1 MDGIDMNDEHHTSTL
16 EKSELDDQALV
27 AGVLAGNTSLYTTLV
42 ARHTDRIYG
51 LALRLLGN
59 SQEAEDVVQET
70 FIRAYAH
77 LNTFRSAA
85 SFATWLYRIALNAC
99 RDQLRRRQV
108 RERTV
113 EFSRVNQLWADERYS
128 VDPERVVLALESRQI
143 IEQALQRL
151 PASYRAT
158 LLLHEV
164 DGLTL
169 TEVATLMDAPL
180 PTVKSRLQRARMAL
194 VTLLDEAAQAGQP
207 SPGGKGRLQ
216 VETCQRKEKQDDA

>member
-1 MDGIDMNDEHHTSTL
+1 MDSIDMNDEHHTSTL
-16 EKSELDDQALV
+16 EKSELDDQTLV
-27 AGVLAGNTSLYTTLV
+27 DGVLAGNTSLYTTLV
-42 ARHTDRIYG
+42 TRHTDRIYG

-59 SQEAEDVVQET
+59 SQEAEDAAQET

-77 LNTFRSAA
+77 LNTFRNAA
-85 SFATWLYRIALNAC
+85 SFATWLYRIALNTC

-164 DGLTL
+164 DGLKL

-180 PTVKSRLQRARMAL
+180 ATVKSRLQRARMAL
-194 VTLLDEAAQAGQP
+194 VTLLDEAAQAEQL
-207 SPGGKGRLQ
+207 SPGEKGSSPGR
-216 VETCQRKEKQDDA
+216 RKEKQDDA

>member
-1 MDGIDMNDEHHTSTL
+1 MNDEHHTSTL
-16 EKSELDDQALV
+16 EKSELDDQELV
-27 AGVLAGNTSLYTTLV
+27 AGVLAGNTALFTGLV
-42 ARHTDRIYG
+42 ARHTGQIYG

-59 SQEAEDVVQET
+59 SEEAEDVVQET
-70 FIRAYAH
+70 FLRAYAH

-85 SFATWLYRIALNAC
+85 GFATWLYRITLNVS

-113 EFSRVNQLWADERYS
+113 AFSRVNQLWADERYS
-128 VDPERVVLALESRQI
+128 VDPERVVLALENRQI
-143 IEQALQRL
+143 IEQALKRL
-151 PASYRAT
+151 PANYRAT

-169 TEVATLMDAPL
+169 AEVATLMDAPL

-194 VTLLDEAAQAGQP
+194 VTLLDEAAQAERP
-207 SPGGKGRLQ
+207 SSQEKGSSHSRVLPEKGEGG
-216 VETCQRKEKQDDA
+216 

>member
-1 MDGIDMNDEHHTSTL
+1 MDERDMSDEHQPSTL
-16 EKSELDDQALV
+16 EKSELDDQGLV
-27 AGVLAGNTSLYTTLV
+27 AGVLAGNTSLFTMLV
-42 ARHTDRIYG
+42 VRHTDRIYG

-77 LNTFRSAA
+77 LNTFRGAA
-85 SFATWLYRIALNAC
+85 SFATWLYRIALNAS

-108 RERTV
+108 REHTV

-128 VDPERVVLALESRQI
+128 VNPERVALALENRQI
-143 IEQALQRL
+143 IEHALRRL

-169 TEVATLMDAPL
+169 TEVATMMDAPL
-180 PTVKSRLQRARMAL
+180 RS
-194 VTLLDEAAQAGQP
+194 E
-207 SPGGKGRLQ
+207 
-216 VETCQRKEKQDDA
+216 E

>member
-1 MDGIDMNDEHHTSTL
+1 MNEGDMSNMRQPATL

-27 AGVLAGNTSLYTTLV
+27 AGVLTGNTSLFTMLV
-42 ARHTDRIYG
+42 VRHTDRLYG
-51 LALRLLGN
+51 LALHLLGN
-59 SQEAEDVVQET
+59 SQEAEDAVQET
-70 FIRAYAH
+70 FIRAYTR
-77 LNTFRSAA
+77 LNTFRSVA

-128 VDPERVVLALESRQI
+128 VDPERVALALENRQI
-143 IEQALQRL
+143 IEHALQRL

-169 TEVATLMDAPL
+169 AEVATMMDAPL

-194 VTLLDEAAQAGQP
+194 VTLLDESALPGSPSSREKSSSQGQDL
-207 SPGGKGRLQ
+207 SEKGR
-216 VETCQRKEKQDDA
+216 VG

>member
-1 MDGIDMNDEHHTSTL
+1 MDNGTSI
-16 EKSELDDQALV
+16 EPIEPVEQSDSELVAAALQGDQASF
-27 AGVLAGNTSLYTTLV
+27 TQLV
-42 ARHTDRIYG
+42 ARHTDRLYS

-59 SQEAEDVVQET
+59 ATEAEDATQET

-77 LNTFRSAA
+77 LASFHGSA
-85 SFATWLYRIALNAC
+85 SFATWLYRVMLNIC

-108 RERTV
+108 HERSV
-113 EFSRVNQLWADERYS
+113 DFSRVSQLWADERYS

-143 IEQALQRL
+143 IDRALRQL
-151 PASYRAT
+151 PSTYRAT

-169 TEVATLMDAPL
+169 NEIANMMDAPL

-194 VTLLDEAAQAGQP
+194 VTLLDEAARLEDAPHIAPEAAPYSGLQ
-207 SPGGKGRLQ
+207 GKG
-216 VETCQRKEKQDDA
+216 A

>member
-1 MDGIDMNDEHHTSTL
+1 MNERDMSNVRQPSTL
-16 EKSELDDQALV
+16 EKSEIDDQALV
-27 AGVLAGNTSLYTTLV
+27 AGVLTGNTSLFTMLV
-42 ARHTDRIYG
+42 ARHTDRLYG

-59 SQEAEDVVQET
+59 SQEAEDAVQET
-70 FIRAYAH
+70 FIRAYTR

-128 VDPERVVLALESRQI
+128 VDPERVALALENRQI
-143 IEQALQRL
+143 IEHALQRL

-169 TEVATLMDAPL
+169 AEVATMMDAPL

-194 VTLLDEAAQAGQP
+194 VTLLDESALPGYPSSREKSSSQGQDL
-207 SPGGKGRLQ
+207 SEKGR
-216 VETCQRKEKQDDA
+216 VG

>member
-1 MDGIDMNDEHHTSTL
+1 MNDEHHTSTL
-16 EKSELDDQALV
+16 EKSELDDQELV
-27 AGVLAGNTSLYTTLV
+27 AGVLAGNTSFFTVLV

-59 SQEAEDVVQET
+59 SEEAEDVVQET
-70 FIRAYAH
+70 FLRAYAH

-85 SFATWLYRIALNAC
+85 SFATWLYRITLNVC

-108 RERTV
+108 RERMV
-113 EFSRVNQLWADERYS
+113 AYSHVNQLWADERYS
-128 VDPERVVLALESRQI
+128 VDPERVVLALENRQL
-143 IEQALQRL
+143 IEQALKRL

-169 TEVATLMDAPL
+169 AEVATLMDAPL

-194 VTLLDEAAQAGQP
+194 VTLLDEATQAKRP
-207 SPGGKGRLQ
+207 STEEKG
-216 VETCQRKEKQDDA
+216 E

>member
-1 MDGIDMNDEHHTSTL
+1 MSDEHHIPTL
-16 EKSELDDQALV
+16 ENSELDDQSLV
-27 AGVLAGNTSLYTTLV
+27 AGVLAGNTSLFTKLV
-42 ARHTDRIYG
+42 TRHTDRIYG

-70 FIRAYAH
+70 FIRAYAR

-85 SFATWLYRIALNAC
+85 SFATWLYRISLNAC

-143 IEQALQRL
+143 IEHSLKRL

-194 VTLLDEAAQAGQP
+194 VTLLDEAAQAERS
-207 SPGGKGRLQ
+207 SPEEKASSKGRDLP
-216 VETCQRKEKQDDA
+216 EKGEAG